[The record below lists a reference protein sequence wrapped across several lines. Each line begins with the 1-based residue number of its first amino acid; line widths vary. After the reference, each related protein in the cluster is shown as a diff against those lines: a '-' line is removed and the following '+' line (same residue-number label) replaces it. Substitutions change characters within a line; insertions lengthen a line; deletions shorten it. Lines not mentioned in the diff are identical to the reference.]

1 MFALLMIISS
11 LIAHFI
17 LNHFGIP
24 WGSSATEILS
34 LLDVY
39 SPTLLIYIYIYIYIN
54 GEIIINSANMYL
66 INLYLSA
73 FAFRLHQRSKI
84 NKKLKKL
91 SYNIYIFKS
100 NMNEKTRDDSNKL
113 IEQIYP
119 LNGDHRIQTVKPKWL
134 TLE

>member
-1 MFALLMIISS
+1 
-11 LIAHFI
+11 
-17 LNHFGIP
+17 
-24 WGSSATEILS
+24 
-34 LLDVY
+34 
-39 SPTLLIYIYIYIYIN
+39 
-54 GEIIINSANMYL
+54 MYL

-91 SYNIYIFKS
+91 IYNIYIFKS
-100 NMNEKTRDDSNKL
+100 NMNKKQKMTQINL

>member
-1 MFALLMIISS
+1 MLQTHVNNDIYNKYC
-11 LIAHFI
+11 LIH
-17 LNHFGIP
+17 NN
-24 WGSSATEILS
+24 
-34 LLDVY
+34 
-39 SPTLLIYIYIYIYIN
+39 IYIYIYIN

-100 NMNEKTRDDSNKL
+100 NMNKKQEMT
-113 IEQIYP
+113 
-119 LNGDHRIQTVKPKWL
+119 QT
-134 TLE
+134 